1 MAAWMQHLQPALCG
15 RRGLVYDAQH
25 SQGRNDAGVFGRLAL
40 CGIEVGW
47 HRNNVVSNRL
57 ALVGVGRRFYLR
69 QHHRAHLLLC
79 EAFALPIHLS
89 HQLGLAIL
97 ANHREWLVPR
107 VLLDLGWL
115 SLRPINRSASGKVFF
130 LDSWRTWFLDASP
143 IRRSVSVNAM
153 YDGVVRLPRS
163 LAIVSTFQC

>member
-40 CGIEVGW
+40 CGIEVGR

-107 VLLDLGWL
+107 VLLDLWL
-115 SLRPINRSASGKVFF
+115 VELAADQPLCVGKSVFF
-130 LDSWRTWFLDASP
+130 GFMADLVFGRIANQTL
-143 IRRSVSVNAM
+143 RVGECNV
-153 YDGVVRLPRS
+153 
-163 LAIVSTFQC
+163 